1 MLAKFINEKLAG
13 KVENKQLFID
23 GDAEDPIAVPLD
35 LEPETGFF
43 RKRRFYLRSEVVESR
58 EERG

>member
-23 GDAEDPIAVPLD
+23 GDAEDPKLFHW
-35 LEPETGFF
+35 TWN
-43 RKRRFYLRSEVVESR
+43 RKLAFPKKTIYLRMK
-58 EERG
+58 

>member
-23 GDAEDPIAVPLD
+23 GDAEDPIAFHW
-35 LEPETGFF
+35 TWN
-43 RKRRFYLRSEVVESR
+43 RKLAFPKKTIYLRMK
-58 EERG
+58 